1 LWANHVYKALRARF
15 SFVRRKLPLT
25 AVYAN
30 ASQKGGLVIDP
41 LIEGAIGAP
50 V

>member
-1 LWANHVYKALRARF
+1 LRACF
-15 SFVRRKLPLT
+15 SFVLRKPRL
-25 AVYAN
+25 AAAYAN